1 MVRIFV
7 IHRPIVREEIGFPL
21 EPKITGAI
29 IEYFHIVRQD
39 DGGERADQSCAR
51 VRSVRFEADRELLRS
66 TLLQLAN
73 RIASE
78 YDLTEFECFHRVG
91 EVNAGEPSMLLRVA
105 AAHYHEA
112 NRAMNDFLNAFR
124 DIDISAIPIPL

>member
-1 MVRIFV
+1 MVRVFV

-29 IEYFHIVRQD
+29 LEYFHVVREEG
-39 DGGERADQSCAR
+39 GGERI
-51 VRSVRFEADRELLRS
+51 RSIRIEADRELLRA

-91 EVNAGEPSMLLRVA
+91 EVHAGEPCVLLRVA

-112 NRAMNDFLNAFR
+112 NRAMNDFVEALRGINV
-124 DIDISAIPIPL
+124 SAVQIHGG